1 MTSISPSAEND
12 YTVFLVRP
20 WHSGNASLYPHTM
33 DGVEYIN
40 EVIRVMKRFLA
51 PQGFEVRVDED
62 VFIPGLTL
70 RENIHREIFDADLV
84 IVLLDGLRPNVV
96 YELGFA
102 YGWHQFRRKSKTR
115 SEGEKAAEVPSI
127 VCFAERNATVLVR
140 NLYPDPMA
148 VPTLNG
154 ETVTI
159 LNPRLDLCKMFSD
172 NSDLLVSYYDRL
184 NLIGSLE
191 NELDRLVRAIR
202 SAKSKQ
208 SIIRDLRLDEPTPD
222 HSELPQ
228 DVSGESSLWQQYQKG
243 RFVDVVNNLQQ
254 PKNFGQ
260 RKVLALSLMKLG
272 RLYEAIGIWNQL
284 LDDTDESHCAGV
296 LLHLGI
302 CYYAVG
308 ELSFAEN
315 YFVQALDA
323 GDERADRYLERIRRR
338 SQRRS
343 SPIKKSDD
351 GNSDTAPQ
359 SSPGS

>member
-1 MTSISPSAEND
+1 MTSISPYAEKE

-20 WHSGNASLYPHTM
+20 WHSPSASLYPHMM

-40 EVIRVMKRFLA
+40 EVIRVMKRFLG

-70 RENIHREIFDADLV
+70 RENLHREIFDADLV
-84 IVLLDGLRPNVV
+84 LVLLDGLRPNVV

-115 SEGEKAAEVPSI
+115 SEDEKAAEVPSI

-154 ETVTI
+154 ETAQI

-184 NLIGSLE
+184 NLIGSVE

-208 SIIRDLRLDEPTPD
+208 SIIRDLPLDEPTPVNAE
-222 HSELPQ
+222 SAQ
-228 DVSGESSLWQQYQKG
+228 VAKGENDWWQLYEQG
-243 RFVDVVNNLQQ
+243 RFVDVVDRLQK
-254 PKNFGQ
+254 PKDFGQ

-272 RLYEAIGIWNQL
+272 RLYESIGIWNQL
-284 LDDTDESHCAGV
+284 LDDTDESHSAGV

-308 ELSFAEN
+308 ELSNAEN
-315 YFVQALDA
+315 YFVQARDA
-323 GDERADRYLERIRRR
+323 GDARADRYLERIRRR
-338 SQRRS
+338 SQRRTPPS
-343 SPIKKSDD
+343 T
-351 GNSDTAPQ
+351 NSDTGNINNP
-359 SSPGS
+359 PP